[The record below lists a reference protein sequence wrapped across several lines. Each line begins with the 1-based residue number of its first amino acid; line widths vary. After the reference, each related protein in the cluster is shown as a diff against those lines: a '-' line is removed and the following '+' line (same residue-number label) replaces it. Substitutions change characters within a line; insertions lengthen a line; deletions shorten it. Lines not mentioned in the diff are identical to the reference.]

1 MHKKQ
6 YRPVQMYIYNMQ
18 RVNQDFRVSKEPFI
32 YLPILNHK
40 KVFFQVLNNFQILF
54 YFDVTF
60 LQVIVKHKLDLM
72 DLYLNEII
80 DLIFSD
86 NFSIYSKGPYNGL
99 FPKMLKNTCK
109 LAV

>member
-40 KVFFQVLNNFQILF
+40 KVFFSSFKQLSDSLLF
-54 YFDVTF
+54 
-60 LQVIVKHKLDLM
+60 
-72 DLYLNEII
+72 
-80 DLIFSD
+80 
-86 NFSIYSKGPYNGL
+86 
-99 FPKMLKNTCK
+99 
-109 LAV
+109 